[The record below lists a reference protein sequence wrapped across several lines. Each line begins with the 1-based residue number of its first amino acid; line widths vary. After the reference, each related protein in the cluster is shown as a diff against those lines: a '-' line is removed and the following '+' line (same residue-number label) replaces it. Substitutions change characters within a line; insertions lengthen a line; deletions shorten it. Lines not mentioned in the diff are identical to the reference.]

1 MATTP
6 KKPAAK
12 AAPAKPAAK
21 PAPAKKPAASKA
33 AAAPTASGPAEGA
46 VAPAWSMPASGGRTV
61 SSEALK
67 GKPYLLYFYPKADTP
82 GCTKQACGVQE
93 ALPQLGRIGLEVIG
107 VSPDPMPPI
116 EKFAAKYKL
125 TFPLASDADQKVAT
139 AYGTWV
145 EKSMYGKTYMGMERS
160 SFLVGADGRIA
171 KVWRKVK
178 PEEHAAQVIEAAKG
192 LK

>member
-1 MATTP
+1 MAAT
-6 KKPAAK
+6 KAPAAK
-12 AAPAKPAAK
+12 AAPAK
-21 PAPAKKPAASKA
+21 APAKA
-33 AAAPTASGPAEGA
+33 AAGPAEGA
-46 VAPAWSMPASGGRTV
+46 MAPAFSMPASGGRTV
-61 SSEALK
+61 SSAALK

-82 GCTKQACGVQE
+82 GCTRQACGVQE
-93 ALPQLGRIGLEVIG
+93 ALPALGKLGLEVIG

-125 TFPLASDADQKVAT
+125 TFPLASDADQKVAA

-160 SFLVGADGRIA
+160 SFLVDGSGKVV

-178 PEEHAAQVIEAAKG
+178 PDAHAAEVMEAAKG
-192 LK
+192 LL